1 MAELRKSVHAYND
14 EGRYCL
20 YTVADAQ
27 KIALPSPV
35 GNATNRHELNWFINE
50 IKKAFRGCEVRPD
63 QEDNARDMVY
73 HVYYPEDE
81 YTMGWIDVGFCHTNE
96 KMVYRVY
103 SRDIT
108 NNKHTNY
115 SSEFRTKITALQGQA
130 KQNAKKYLRRCTH
143 SEVVLA
149 SRTKCRS
156 ALMHAVDDTQTKH
169 RNAWT
174 QLLGADWNETVEQVA
189 TPILNE
195 MYMLLDS
202 GHEFLDKTVPDNLM
216 SLRVTKGVK
225 DQSKADAEMPMY
237 AIRVYERLG
246 KQAFDV
252 CTVGDMHNMQRTTLL
267 GFSTYYDD
275 LPDGV
280 LGKLSTLSICGV
292 GDYIPQVGYRH
303 SEALFYV
310 TQ

>member
-1 MAELRKSVHAYND
+1 MAESHYSYND
-14 EGRYCL
+14 EGKYCL
-20 YTVADAQ
+20 YMVADAQ

-35 GNATNRHELNWFINE
+35 GNATNRYELNWFINE

-63 QEDNARDMVY
+63 HEDNNRDMVY

-108 NNKHTNY
+108 NNKHSNY

-156 ALMHAVDDTQTKH
+156 ALMHAVDGNQDKYCT
-169 RNAWT
+169 AWT
-174 QLLGADWNETVEQVA
+174 QLFGARWDKTNEELV

-202 GHEFLDKTVPDNLM
+202 GHEFMDKTLPDNLT
-216 SLRVTKGVK
+216 SLRVAKEVK

-237 AIRVYERLG
+237 AVRVYERLG

-252 CTVGDMHNMQRTTLL
+252 CPVGDMHNMDRTKLL
-267 GFSTYYDD
+267 EFDTYYGE

-280 LGKLSTLSICGV
+280 LGKLSTLSICGA

>member
-1 MAELRKSVHAYND
+1 MAESHYSYD
-14 EGRYCL
+14 EEGKYCL
-20 YTVADAQ
+20 YTVAEAQ
-27 KIALPSPV
+27 KIALPSPA
-35 GNATNRHELNWFINE
+35 GNATNRNELGWFIAE
-50 IKKAFRGCEVRPD
+50 VKKAFRGCEVRPD
-63 QEDNARDMVY
+63 HDSSHRDTVY

-81 YTMGWIDVGFCHTNE
+81 YTMGWIDVGFCHTKE

-115 SSEFRTKITALQGQA
+115 SSEFRTKVTALPVQA
-130 KQNAKKYLRRCTH
+130 MQNAKKYLRRCTH

-156 ALMHAVDDTQTKH
+156 ALMRAVDDTHTKH
-169 RNAWT
+169 CTAWSR
-174 QLLGADWNETVEQVA
+174 LLGGEWNETREQVTA
-189 TPILNE
+189 PILNE

-202 GHEFLDKTVPDNLM
+202 GHEFLDKTVPDNLT
-216 SLRVTKGVK
+216 SLRVVKGAK
-225 DQSKADAEMPMY
+225 DRSKHDAEMPMY
-237 AIRVYERLG
+237 AVRVYERLG

-252 CTVGDMHNMQRTTLL
+252 CSVGDMHNMERTRLL
-267 GFSTYYDD
+267 EFDTYYDD

>member
-1 MAELRKSVHAYND
+1 MAESYYSYNE
-14 EGRYCL
+14 EGKYCL
-20 YTVADAQ
+20 YTVADVQ

-35 GNATNRHELNWFINE
+35 GNATNRYELNWFIDE
-50 IKKAFRGCEVRPD
+50 IKEAFRGCEVRPD
-63 QEDNARDMVY
+63 HDSSYRDTVY

-81 YTMGWIDVGFCHTNE
+81 YTMGWIEVGFCHTKE
-96 KMVYRVY
+96 KIVYSVY
-103 SRDIT
+103 SRDIV
-108 NNKHTNY
+108 NNKHSNY
-115 SSEFRTKITALQGQA
+115 SSEFRTKVTALQDRA
-130 KQNAKKYLRRCTH
+130 VKNAKKYLRRCTH

-156 ALMHAVDDTQTKH
+156 ALMHAVDNTQDKH
-169 RNAWT
+169 STAWT
-174 QLLGADWNETVEQVA
+174 QLFGAKWDKTNEETA

-202 GHEFLDKTVPDNLM
+202 GHEFLDKTVPDNLT
-216 SLRVTKGVK
+216 SLRVAKEVK

-237 AIRVYERLG
+237 AVRVYERLG

-252 CTVGDMHNMQRTTLL
+252 CPVGDMHNMERTRLL
-267 GFSTYYDD
+267 EFDTYYGD

-280 LGKLSTLSICGV
+280 LGKLSTLSICGA

>member
-1 MAELRKSVHAYND
+1 MAESHYSYD
-14 EGRYCL
+14 EEGKYCL
-20 YTVADAQ
+20 YTVAEAQ
-27 KIALPSPV
+27 KIALPSPA
-35 GNATNRHELNWFINE
+35 GNATNRNELNWFVAE
-50 IKKAFRGCEVRPD
+50 VKKAFRGCEVRPD
-63 QEDNARDMVY
+63 HDSSHRDTVY

-81 YTMGWIDVGFCHTNE
+81 YTMGWIDVGFCHTKE

-103 SRDIT
+103 SRDIA
-108 NNKHTNY
+108 NNKHSNY
-115 SSEFRTKITALQGQA
+115 SSEFRTKVTALPEQA
-130 KQNAKKYLRRCTH
+130 MRNAKKYLRRCTH

-156 ALMHAVDDTQTKH
+156 ALMRAVDDTHTKH
-169 RNAWT
+169 CTAWSR
-174 QLLGADWNETVEQVA
+174 LLGGEWNETREQVA

-202 GHEFLDKTVPDNLM
+202 GHEFLDKTVPDNLT
-216 SLRVTKGVK
+216 SLRVAKGAK
-225 DQSKADAEMPMY
+225 DQSKHDAEMPMY
-237 AIRVYERLG
+237 AVRVYERLG
-246 KQAFDV
+246 KQVFDV
-252 CTVGDMHNMQRTTLL
+252 CTVGDMHNMERNTPLRAT
-267 GFSTYYDD
+267 TYYDD